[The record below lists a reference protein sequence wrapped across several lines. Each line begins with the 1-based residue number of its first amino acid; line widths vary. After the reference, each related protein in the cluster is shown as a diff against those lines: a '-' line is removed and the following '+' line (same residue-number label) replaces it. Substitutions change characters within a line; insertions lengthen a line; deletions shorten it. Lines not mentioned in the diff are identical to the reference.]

1 MLFFYPLFLFSRY
14 FWILIF
20 AQVWWKG
27 KENLLKHPN
36 SLFFSFYPWQHCSSS
51 AAGLMEHA
59 GPTSSLNKD
68 AFWCFP
74 IAHSVGSPPSLF
86 SPLCSFLG
94 DCQLVLLFICALD
107 LHHFGAHPAPTNWA
121 GKDMLLWGEGWALAA
136 VAEGLYV
143 LFQLWNE
150 LFDN

>member
-86 SPLCSFLG
+86 SPLCSFFRWLPASFAVYLCIGFTSFWCPSCSHQLSWKRYAALG
-94 DCQLVLLFICALD
+94 GRLSSGSCSRRIMCLISNLKWLI
-107 LHHFGAHPAPTNWA
+107 W
-121 GKDMLLWGEGWALAA
+121 
-136 VAEGLYV
+136 
-143 LFQLWNE
+143 
-150 LFDN
+150 

>member
-1 MLFFYPLFLFSRY
+1 MLFFTHCFYFPDIFEYSFLPRSDGRVKKT
-14 FWILIF
+14 FWNIRIVF
-20 AQVWWKG
+20 
-27 KENLLKHPN
+27 
-36 SLFFSFYPWQHCSSS
+36 FFSFYPWQHCSSS

-74 IAHSVGSPPSLF
+74 IAHSVGSPPAFFL
-86 SPLCSFLG
+86 PYVLFLG

-121 GKDMLLWGEGWALAA
+121 GKDMLLWGEDWALAA
-136 VAEGLYV
+136 VAEGLCV
-143 LFQLWNE
+143 LFQTWND